1 MFNDG
6 WINEVK
12 NLISNGIFTNS
23 HPMQSVGY
31 KQIISY
37 LNNEISKKEVINIIS
52 TKTWQY
58 AKKQLTWLKKMDIDI
73 RISIDNIN

>member
-1 MFNDG
+1 MFKEG
-6 WINEVK
+6 WVKEVQ
-12 NLISNGIFTNS
+12 NLITNGISKHS

-37 LNNEISKKEVINIIS
+37 LNNEFSKEVAIEKIS

-58 AKKQLTWLKKMDIDI
+58 AKKQLTWLKKMDIDLK
-73 RISIDNIN
+73 ISMDEFK